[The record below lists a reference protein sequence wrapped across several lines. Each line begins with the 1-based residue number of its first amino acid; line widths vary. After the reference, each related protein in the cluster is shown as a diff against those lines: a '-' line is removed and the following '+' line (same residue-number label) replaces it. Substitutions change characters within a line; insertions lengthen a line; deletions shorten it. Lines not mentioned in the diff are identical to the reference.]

1 MTLEVVLGSQEKRLV
16 DLRDLGAVQPS
27 PVLEENEDR
36 EGEIKAKS
44 GTRLGPGSLRVLK
57 GLLPTHVCM

>member
-1 MTLEVVLGSQEKRLV
+1 MTLEVVLGSQEIRLV
-16 DLRDLGAVQPS
+16 DLRDLGAVQPL

>member
-36 EGEIKAKS
+36 EGEVKAKS
-44 GTRLGPGSLRVLK
+44 GT
-57 GLLPTHVCM
+57 GLVVSVSPKLSFLHR

>member
-16 DLRDLGAVQPS
+16 DLRDLGAVQPL

-44 GTRLGPGSLRVLK
+44 GT
-57 GLLPTHVCM
+57 GLVVSVSPKLSFLHR

>member
-44 GTRLGPGSLRVLK
+44 GT
-57 GLLPTHVCM
+57 GLVVSVSPKLSFLHR

>member
-1 MTLEVVLGSQEKRLV
+1 MTLEVVLGSQEIRLV
-16 DLRDLGAVQPS
+16 DLRDLGAVQPL

-44 GTRLGPGSLRVLK
+44 GT
-57 GLLPTHVCM
+57 GLVVSVSPKLSFLHR

>member
-1 MTLEVVLGSQEKRLV
+1 MTLEVVLGSQEIRLV
-16 DLRDLGAVQPS
+16 DLRDLGAVQPL

-44 GTRLGPGSLRVLK
+44 GT
-57 GLLPTHVCM
+57 GLVVCIPKTLIRTQVSM